1 MTVLNIELFSA
12 FLLASAL
19 LVLMPGPVVTLVI
32 ANSLKHGTRYGISTS
47 LGANCGTAVLLIAG
61 AIGLTAALTLMS
73 ELFDIVRW
81 AGAAYLI
88 YLGVK
93 EWRSTAAVLQDA
105 QANRRKSFK
114 RTFIHGFLT
123 GLTNPKTIV
132 FYIAFFPQF
141 IDAGL
146 PPAPQVM
153 IMTASFIAVA
163 ILLDG
168 AYALLSGRIRPYL
181 MDAKRAV
188 LRARITGTLLLAT
201 GIGLALARRPV

>member
-73 ELFDIVRW
+73 ELFDI
-81 AGAAYLI
+81 
-88 YLGVK
+88 K